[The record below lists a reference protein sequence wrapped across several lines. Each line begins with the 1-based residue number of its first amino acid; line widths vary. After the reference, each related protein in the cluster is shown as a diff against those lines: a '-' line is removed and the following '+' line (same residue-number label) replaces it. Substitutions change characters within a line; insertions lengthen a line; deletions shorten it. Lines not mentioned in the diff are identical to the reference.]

1 MFITVLRYENVMK
14 LSDMNNERGIREK
27 EHMSGDL
34 EKVHTV
40 HCYYYEKRDSLD

>member
-1 MFITVLRYENVMK
+1 MFITVLRNENVMK

-34 EKVHTV
+34 EKSA
-40 HCYYYEKRDSLD
+40 YSSLLLLRKKRLS